1 MRGFILILVLCLAAC
16 GPTTTGMT
24 PDQQSVEMA
33 RVALRG
39 GSPQTALQILSDAA
53 AKGPAVPSIAALVVQ
68 GDALTQLGRYDEA
81 ELAYT
86 SALHRD
92 GRAPGALIGMGRLR
106 LSSDPAAAETYFLSA
121 VKADP
126 RNTTGWSDLGVAR
139 DLQGHHEGA
148 QEAYRQALGI
158 DPEMSA
164 AMVNLALSLAM
175 TGKAEEG
182 VRMLRP
188 LASAPTS
195 SPKVRHDLAA
205 ALAMAGR
212 TDEASQILKAD
223 LSPEDVRKAL
233 DAYAA
238 AKASH

>member
-1 MRGFILILVLCLAAC
+1 MRGLILFVVLCLAAC

-24 PDQQSVEMA
+24 PDRQSVDMA
-33 RVALRG
+33 RAALRG
-39 GSPQTALQILSDAA
+39 GSPQTALQILSESAS
-53 AKGPAVPSIAALVVQ
+53 KGPAPSTAALVVQ

-86 SALHRD
+86 SALRRD
-92 GRAPGALIGMGRLR
+92 DKSPGALIGMGRLR
-106 LSSDPAAAETYFLSA
+106 LSSDPAAAETYFLNS

-126 RNTTGWSDLGVAR
+126 RNTTGWNDLGVAR
-139 DLQGHHEGA
+139 DLLGHHEGA

-158 DPEMSA
+158 NPDLSA
-164 AMVNLALSLAM
+164 AVVNMALSLAM
-175 TGKAEEG
+175 TGKADEG

-188 LASAPTS
+188 LASASSS

-233 DAYAA
+233 DAYVA
-238 AKASH
+238 AKAPR